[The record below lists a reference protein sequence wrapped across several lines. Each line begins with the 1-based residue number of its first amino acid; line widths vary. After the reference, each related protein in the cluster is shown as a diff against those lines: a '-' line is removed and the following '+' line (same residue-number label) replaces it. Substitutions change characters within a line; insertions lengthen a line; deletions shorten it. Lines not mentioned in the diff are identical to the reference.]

1 MRPVYFLKL
10 SVLIALAC
18 VSLTA
23 SAIGG
28 DGVYFV
34 QDFEDASQYPETR
47 SDEAQSFIVEGQGE
61 WIYCNAFQS
70 TNSSYNENGSTMNL
84 RMYKNGSYVV
94 TPVLSNGVQKVTFY
108 IGRASVKAYTS
119 TDEGATWTE
128 AAITTVGKTC
138 TVVVNSNTVN
148 RIKLA
153 NDSSKD
159 ADIDNITVYAMTYE
173 TPVVLQT
180 GDATDITTSSATLSG
195 SITKQEAEITEVGFV
210 WSTIN
215 REPTLSDNVVPANLQ
230 AVFNAQ

>member
-1 MRPVYFLKL
+1 MKPIYLLKL

-28 DGVYFV
+28 DGAYFV

-138 TVVVNSNTVN
+138 TVVVNSNAVN

-159 ADIDNITVYAMTYE
+159 ADIDNITVYAMSYE
-173 TPVVLQT
+173 QPVRVVT
-180 GDATDITTSSATLSG
+180 GEAVSITTSSATLQGRIEETSG
-195 SITKQEAEITEVGFV
+195 EQLTQVCFV
-210 WSTIN
+210 WSIAS
-215 REPTLSDNVVPANLQ
+215 REPTVSDNIAEAHV
-230 AVFNAQ
+230 